1 MLDVY
6 RKFYQFTGE
15 PFRLGPDHRFSL
27 HHSSYA
33 NAKAYLEYAIFQGEG
48 FVAITGGPGTGKTT
62 LISEILSVVDKDKIE
77 VSTLTSTQLESR
89 DLLHMVAHSFGID
102 SADTSKSNL
111 LLEIE
116 SFLVKRIRSGQR
128 AILIVD
134 EAQGLSG
141 GALEELRLLANLQ
154 FEYQLLLQIVLVG
167 QEQLLELIKQP
178 AMEHLRQRMVA
189 ATSLEPLD
197 LDETIDY
204 IEHRLSRVAWE
215 GDPGLEEGALYLVYR
230 YSGGVPRRINLIMNR
245 LFLYGG
251 MEEKHQYLANDVEDV
266 IKGLIEEFLL
276 PPDPLIAEADLE
288 KRHTASDVGK
298 RPRYLPRKPVEQ
310 PVPKKPAEAAAP
322 DPAPKNAV
330 DKPEPIQQKKGEKSQ
345 TLSPRTTT
353 DSRRVPASDPAAD
366 MDVGSARR
374 NRGKHPAPEGQARG
388 STAPVQQS
396 ENADQ
401 GTIQNHKLKDV
412 PAEDVLNKKK
422 GGKGPV
428 IAILL
433 LAAAGSAYL
442 LRDESA
448 SLDKMFS
455 AVTELKEQQLS
466 SNPEVDPE
474 REPAQQSRFDDLPAS
489 EKGRIDRNESV
500 EMQGPQSEGTVVLA
514 ESSILNTG
522 EAAAKEAAAREAAA
536 GEAAAK
542 EAAAKEAA
550 AKEAAAGGSRSQ
562 RSRSQGSRSQGSR
575 SQRQPEKPQPEEAAA
590 KEAAA
595 KEAAAK
601 VAAAREAAAKEAAA
615 KEAAAKAA
623 AVNVAAADISTQKM
637 QRTEKSRPAEEPPIA
652 APLTA
657 EAGKVLTENMLET
670 RRIQL
675 RQDAEQRFNV
685 RQTSALAKAE
695 IASRQ
700 APPPTVAT
708 TASPKKKPR
717 ITADKVK
724 RTLLQG
730 RWSSAG
736 KPASLLPSESTSCR
750 EQPAGLICNSVPQNV
765 KTQYGLALYK
775 VETQLSEFS
784 PEGHFEL
791 AYRTLVRLVDGAS
804 LTQSAS
810 DDGGWQITEYSMS
823 CTLAD
828 NNRVSCLD
836 GKGVTREYRRSL
848 R

>member
-6 RKFYQFTGE
+6 RKFYRFTGE

-102 SADTSKSNL
+102 TGDTSKSNL

-215 GDPGLEEGALYLVYR
+215 GDPGLEEGALSLVYR

-298 RPRYLPRKPVEQ
+298 RPRYLPRKPAEK
-310 PVPKKPAEAAAP
+310 PVPQKPAEAAAS

-330 DKPEPIQQKKGEKSQ
+330 DKPEPVQQKKGEKSH
-345 TLSPRTTT
+345 TISPRTT

-366 MDVGSARR
+366 MDIGSARR
-374 NRGKHPAPEGQARG
+374 NQGKHPAPEGKAG
-388 STAPVQQS
+388 GPTAPVQQS

-401 GTIQNHKLKDV
+401 RTIQNHKLEDV
-412 PAEDVLNKKK
+412 PAEDVLNRKK
-422 GGKGPV
+422 GGKGLF

-433 LAAAGSAYL
+433 LATAGSAYL

-455 AVTELKEQQLS
+455 VVTELKEQQLS

-500 EMQGPQSEGTVVLA
+500 EMQGPQSVGTVVLA
-514 ESSILNTG
+514 ESSILNAG
-522 EAAAKEAAAREAAA
+522 EAATEEAATE
-536 GEAAAK
+536 EAAAK

-550 AKEAAAGGSRSQ
+550 AKEAAA
-562 RSRSQGSRSQGSR
+562 
-575 SQRQPEKPQPEEAAA
+575 
-590 KEAAA
+590 
-595 KEAAAK
+595 
-601 VAAAREAAAKEAAA
+601 REAAAKEAAA
-615 KEAAAKAA
+615 KEAAAREAA
-623 AVNVAAADISTQKM
+623 AKEAAAREAAAREAAAKEAVAREAAAREAAAKEAAARESAVNVAADISTQKM
-637 QRTEKSRPAEEPPIA
+637 QRTEKPRSTEEPPIA
-652 APLTA
+652 APPTA

-670 RRIQL
+670 RRVQL
-675 RQDAEQRFNV
+675 RQEAEQRFNV
-685 RQTSALAKAE
+685 RQTNALAKAE
-695 IASRQ
+695 IVSRQ
-700 APPPTVAT
+700 APLSTVAK
-708 TASPKKKPR
+708 TAAPKKKPR

-804 LTQSAS
+804 LKQSAS